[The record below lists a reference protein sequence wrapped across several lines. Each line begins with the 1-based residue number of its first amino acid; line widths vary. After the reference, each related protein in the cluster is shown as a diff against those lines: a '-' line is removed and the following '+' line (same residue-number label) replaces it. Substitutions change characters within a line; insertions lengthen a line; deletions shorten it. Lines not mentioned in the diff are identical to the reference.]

1 MKKLFVMAVALAWG
15 NLLTDYTQMKAQN
28 AGSNASDTKIIVYG
42 KGQQVLCTVNSNEV
56 DSIVFTEAA
65 PKADM
70 LDVVFHADGSAE
82 DISPMQNTVEQVGT
96 GTYTRFSNA
105 YNRYIATFTN
115 TWTSNPSSYYRINF
129 ENNTEFR
136 KKLADGH
143 TLEIVVMP
151 NYNGTIPNT
160 ECKPFSAMQS
170 GGTGFL
176 VTTISGSRQN
186 ELCFLPNVTTS
197 GSSTWRWAT
206 SGVVPQPKVYY
217 HVVGVWNKEEGKAY
231 VYVNGEL
238 KNTIDAPGNFKF
250 ASSGCNWFCIGGDP
264 GSATSATNGWQG
276 NIVLTRVYDA
286 PLTQHEVSLLW
297 DEVDVTPEEM
307 DAELVKNVDFISGM
321 GVKAGGSYMITGEGF
336 AEDDQVTLLRTTD
349 DSKTYTATITI
360 QETGALLNLPEG
372 LESGSYRM
380 ILTRGEKSQELGVT
394 TLNIMD
400 QYPTGM
406 QVIAHRGYWNTAGSA
421 QNSRASLQ
429 NAIRIG
435 CYGSETDVWI
445 TSDGQVMVNHD
456 ASLKGVTIET
466 STYDQVKDLT
476 LSNGEK
482 IPMLKDL
489 LDILAE
495 GGNTKLIIEI
505 KTHANE
511 ARGKACVAA
520 VVNMVKERGLQDKVE
535 YIAFSLNLCKEVV
548 ALDPSAH
555 VAYLNG
561 DQSPASLKYLGI
573 MGLDYTAATYRNNP
587 AWASLADKNGMTTNV
602 WTINDTA
609 TMAEMTN
616 CGIHYVTTDNPEEAL
631 RVEAAYNAQKENNQ

>member
-1 MKKLFVMAVALAWG
+1 MKKRILSATLFGLLLSGATLSWALEMSPTPASPQSPAPAEPERVETRAEEVALP
-15 NLLTDYTQMKAQN
+15 
-28 AGSNASDTKIIVYG
+28 V
-42 KGQQVLCTVNSNEV
+42 
-56 DSIVFTEAA
+56 
-65 PKADM
+65 ADL
-70 LDVVFHADGSAE
+70 LDVQFTDDGNAV
-82 DISPMQNTVEQVGT
+82 DVSPMQMEVKTMGT
-96 GTYTRFSNA
+96 PEVALNEKFGRNSARMTNA
-105 YNRYIATFTN
+105 YGAG
-115 TWTSNPSSYYRINF
+115 TSNYYRIEYS
-129 ENNTEFR
+129 ENQAF
-136 KKLADGH
+136 KDALADGH
-143 TLEIVVMP
+143 SLEVLFSV
-151 NYNGTIPNT
+151 NYEKILDK
-160 ECKPFSAMQS
+160 EAKPFSGHEG
-170 GGTGFL
+170 GGTGL
-176 VTTISGSRQN
+176 MINGSGRGY
-186 ELCFLPNVTTS
+186 ELNFLPHV
-197 GSSTWRWAT
+197 GGAYRWAQ
-206 SGVVPQPKVYY
+206 SGIVPSPFTYY
-217 HVVGVWNKEEGKAY
+217 HMVGVWNKEEGKAY

-321 GVKAGGSYMITGEGF
+321 GVKAGGTYMITGEGF
-336 AEDDQVTLLRTTD
+336 AEDDQVTLLLTTD

-511 ARGKACVAA
+511 TRGKACVAA